1 MTTAQ
6 KIQALQAFR
15 GDEITELPK
24 AQQRTAKSAFNEQ
37 NADIAARIKNIQSK
51 IKSFNKG
58 FDGKNWAHVGS
69 MDHINTLLL
78 QIEQHL
84 D

>member
-6 KIQALQAFR
+6 KIQALQGFR
-15 GDEITELPK
+15 RGEISELPK
-24 AQQRTAKSAFNEQ
+24 PQQRTAQFAFNEQ
-37 NADIAARIKNIQSK
+37 NADIAACIKNIQSK
-51 IKSFNKG
+51 LKSYNQG
-58 FDGKNWAHVGS
+58 FDGENWGHVGS
-69 MDHINTLLL
+69 LDYINALLL